1 MNIISLS
8 TIFILATIIAL
19 TGNFVVIPTLG
30 ADINNAKDSLL
41 LPRCAGTPTP
51 MPPFMPGTFTGV
63 TNTTLV
69 FLYERGGGF
78 APQLS
83 SERISY
89 DSLTN
94 QLVSISGSNPPEIKI
109 LTDPEQYCLEKII
122 EQSGFFEASSDYPPV
137 KGAADF
143 FTHSLGI
150 ILSNKTHTVSWTD
163 VSEGVP
169 EGIIKIVQEIQDLA
183 AK

>member
-8 TIFILATIIAL
+8 IIVIIATIIAL
-19 TGNFVVIPTLG
+19 AGSSVAVTTF
-30 ADINNAKDSLL
+30 AQDINNGKDLL
-41 LPRCAGTPTP
+41 LGECAGTPQP
-51 MPPFMPGTFTGV
+51 MPPFMPGEFTGV

-69 FLYERGGGF
+69 FLYEKGGGF
-78 APQLS
+78 APVLS

-89 DSLTN
+89 DSLTK
-94 QLVSISGSNPPEIKI
+94 QLVSISALKPPEIKI
-109 LTDPEQYCLEKII
+109 LTGPEQHCLEQLIVGG
-122 EQSGFFEASSDYPPV
+122 GFFEANSDYPPV

-150 ILSNKTHTVSWTD
+150 ILGNKTHNVSWTD

-169 EGIIKIVQEIQDLA
+169 EGIIKIVKEIRDLA
-183 AK
+183 AR